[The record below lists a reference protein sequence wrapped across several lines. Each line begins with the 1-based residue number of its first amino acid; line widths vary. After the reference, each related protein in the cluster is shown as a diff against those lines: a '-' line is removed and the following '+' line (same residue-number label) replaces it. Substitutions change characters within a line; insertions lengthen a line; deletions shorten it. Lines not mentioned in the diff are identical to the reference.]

1 MHPGFI
7 FWWRTHRREQ
17 ACGAY
22 PHHPGMGAG
31 AGPGFAD
38 PGQVSGGGGGQPH
51 QDPRPGPTYH
61 AAGDGA
67 CDYGAGFGVRRPL
80 RFLAYKLQLSDTQ
93 VGELARIISEL
104 KTERA
109 QAEVD
114 DRRVVAALAD
124 AISNGSFDEAK
135 ASAAAKQRVQSAER
149 VQEAVVKSLARI
161 HALLN
166 EEQRAALGYLI
177 RTGALTL

>member
-7 FWWRTHRREQ
+7 FWWKSHRRGQ
-17 ACGAY
+17 AFGAY
-22 PHHPGMGAG
+22 PHHGAG
-31 AGPGFAD
+31 AGPGFVD
-38 PGQVSGGGGGQPH
+38 PGQVSGGGGGQP
-51 QDPRPGPTYH
+51 QQPSRPGPTYH
-61 AAGDGA
+61 AAGDA
-67 CDYGAGFGVRRPL
+67 CDYGAGLGVRRPL

-114 DRRVVAALAD
+114 DRRVVSALAD
-124 AISNGSFDEAK
+124 AISGGSFDEAK
-135 ASAAAKQRVQSAER
+135 ANAAAKQRVQSTER
-149 VQEAVVKSLARI
+149 VQEAVVKSLGRI

-177 RTGALTL
+177 RTGTLAL

>member
-7 FWWRTHRREQ
+7 FWWKTHRRDSQ
-17 ACGAY
+17 ACGA
-22 PHHPGMGAG
+22 HPQPG
-31 AGPGFAD
+31 AGPD
-38 PGQVSGGGGGQPH
+38 PGQVSGGGGGGPAG
-51 QDPRPGPTYH
+51 DGRPSSRPEPAYQ
-61 AAGDGA
+61 AAGDSA

-93 VGELARIISEL
+93 VGELARILGEL

-124 AISNGSFDEAK
+124 AVSSGSFDEAK
-135 ASAAAKQRVQSAER
+135 ANTAAKQRVQSTER
-149 VQEAVVKSLARI
+149 VQEAVVKSLGRI
-161 HALLN
+161 HALLS

-177 RTGALTL
+177 RTGTLAL

>member
-7 FWWRTHRREQ
+7 FWWRTHRRDQ
-17 ACGAY
+17 ACGAH

-51 QDPRPGPTYH
+51 QAPQDQQTPRPGPTYH

-93 VGELARIISEL
+93 SRTSLKLPPPSATTAQLSCELHDL
-104 KTERA
+104 LPLPY
-109 QAEVD
+109 Q
-114 DRRVVAALAD
+114 VAFRQFSICRLR
-124 AISNGSFDEAK
+124 G
-135 ASAAAKQRVQSAER
+135 
-149 VQEAVVKSLARI
+149 
-161 HALLN
+161 
-166 EEQRAALGYLI
+166 
-177 RTGALTL
+177 